1 MKKKFTAAIMAM
13 TMIISTGAVLA
24 EEPIL
29 ISANPNSAV
38 EVEAAPKYIQ
48 YAIEVKSADMT
59 QVVAEIEGVDTT
71 FKLTEDTLLVSK
83 TRDLPKE
90 GDKFVVLVDA
100 NAPAPAVYPPVYT
113 AYALVKTEGAVY
125 AGVVNKVEDEKLAAE
140 DGSIELVSGE
150 TGYTADDLDGKE
162 IIASY
167 QMATFSLP
175 AIAVADMIVVIED
188 EAAEE
193 TDEEIAPKEEA
204 VPYKNPYIMYDIT
217 ITALEDDSIIATYEG
232 GEATFKLTE
241 DSIMSSKTKDMPQV
255 GETVKVVIDGREPM
269 ILPEPPVYTVAALVR
284 GEENVYAG
292 QFNKVDGKLVS
303 LDNALALN
311 IEDETVV
318 DEYDDNDLLVVY
330 GASTRSIPAQ
340 TEPTFVAVLEDN
352 NAAFADFLK
361 GEAQRKQDENCTDID
376 VYVDKEKIDF
386 SVYSNVLPFVEDDY
400 TLVPLRAIAEA
411 LGCEVAYDD
420 TTKTV
425 TIKNE
430 KITVELVL
438 NADTAKVNGEEVKL
452 SKEAKVVSDRTMVP
466 ARFVSESMGYD
477 VDWDQA
483 SLSVLVD

>member
-1 MKKKFTAAIMAM
+1 MKKKITAAVMAA
-13 TMIISTGAVLA
+13 TMIISAGAVLA
-24 EEPIL
+24 EKPIL
-29 ISANPNSAV
+29 ISSNPNQAV
-38 EVEAAPKYIQ
+38 EVEATPKYIQ
-48 YAIEVKSADMT
+48 YAIEVKSADQT
-59 QVVAEIEGVDTT
+59 QVVAEIEGVETT
-71 FKLTEDTLLVSK
+71 FKLTEDTLLISK

-100 NAPAPAVYPPVYT
+100 AAPAPAVYPPVYT
-113 AYALVKTEGAVY
+113 AYALVKTEGAVF
-125 AGVVNKVEDEKLAAE
+125 AGVVNKVDDEKLTAE
-140 DGSIELVSGE
+140 DGSIEIVPGE
-150 TGYTADDLDGKE
+150 TGYTVDDLDGKE
-162 IIASY
+162 IIAAY

-175 AIAVADMIVVIED
+175 AIAVADMIVVLD
-188 EAAEE
+188 NEE
-193 TDEEIAPKEEA
+193 EEVTTQE

-217 ITALEDDSIIATYEG
+217 ITAMEDDSIIATYEG

-303 LDNALALN
+303 LDNTLALN
-311 IEDETVV
+311 IEDEAVV
-318 DEYDDNDLLVVY
+318 DDYDDNDLLVVY

-340 TEPTFVAVLEDN
+340 TEPTFVAILEDN

-376 VYVDKEKIDF
+376 VYVDKEKVDF
-386 SVYSNVLPFVEDDY
+386 TKYSNVLPFVEDDY

-411 LGCEVAYDD
+411 LGCEVEYDD

-477 VDWDQA
+477 VDWDQD

>member
-1 MKKKFTAAIMAM
+1 MKKKITAAVMAA
-13 TMIISTGAVLA
+13 TMIISAGAVLA
-24 EEPIL
+24 EKPIL
-29 ISANPNSAV
+29 ISSNPNQAV
-38 EVEAAPKYIQ
+38 EVEATPKYIQ
-48 YAIEVKSADMT
+48 YAIEVKSADQT
-59 QVVAEIEGVDTT
+59 QVVAEIEGVETT
-71 FKLTEDTLLVSK
+71 FKLTEDTLLISK

-100 NAPAPAVYPPVYT
+100 AAPAPAVYPPVYT
-113 AYALVKTEGAVY
+113 AYALVKTEGAVF
-125 AGVVNKVEDEKLAAE
+125 AGVVNKVDDEKLAAE
-140 DGSIELVSGE
+140 DGSIEIVPGE
-150 TGYTADDLDGKE
+150 TGYTVDDLDGKE
-162 IIASY
+162 IIAAY

-175 AIAVADMIVVIED
+175 AIAVADMIVVLD
-188 EAAEE
+188 NEE
-193 TDEEIAPKEEA
+193 EEVTTQE

-217 ITALEDDSIIATYEG
+217 ITAMEDDSIIATYEG

-303 LDNALALN
+303 LDNTLALN
-311 IEDETVV
+311 IEDEAVV
-318 DEYDDNDLLVVY
+318 DDYDDNDLLVVY

-340 TEPTFVAVLEDN
+340 TEPTFVAILEDN

-376 VYVDKEKIDF
+376 VYVDKEKVDF
-386 SVYSNVLPFVEDDY
+386 TKYSNVLPFVEDDY

-411 LGCEVAYDD
+411 LGCEVEYDD

-477 VDWDQA
+477 VDWDQD